1 MLTKREI
8 ALLSTILHKHMATI
22 KRRAHEAEAE
32 WEFRLNNFEELA
44 QKLKEM
50 YDHAAN

>member
-8 ALLSTILHKHMATI
+8 ALLSTILHRHMQNI
-22 KRRAHEAEAE
+22 RRGRSEHEAE
-32 WEFRLNNFEELA
+32 WEFRLNSFEELA

-50 YDHAAN
+50 YDHAAS